1 MLQLKNK
8 ALILALAGNVVGKI
22 LQDGKID
29 WKDIPHFL
37 ELGEVLMKINKVS
50 FEQLALELKALNKK
64 EIQEIAEILC
74 RDFSIPQKDIEAKI
88 EMVISIVVVIASS
101 SFDVFQLIK
110 AISKAK

>member
-1 MLQLKNK
+1 MLQAKNK
-8 ALILALAGNVVGKI
+8 AMILALAGNVVGKI

-37 ELGEVLMKINKVS
+37 ELGEVLMRVNKIS
-50 FEQLALELKALNKK
+50 YEQLALELKALSKK
-64 EIQEIAEILC
+64 DILELAEIIC
-74 RDFSIPQKDIEAKI
+74 KDFSIPQKDIEAKI
-88 EMVISIVVVIASS
+88 EMVISIIVVIASS